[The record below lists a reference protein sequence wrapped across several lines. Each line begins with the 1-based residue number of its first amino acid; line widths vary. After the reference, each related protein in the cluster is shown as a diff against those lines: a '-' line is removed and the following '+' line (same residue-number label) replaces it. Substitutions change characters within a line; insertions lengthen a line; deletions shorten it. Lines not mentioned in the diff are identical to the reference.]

1 MKKVLAIILIIITF
15 LIIYFLQANFFIWF
29 NIAGIKPNL
38 FVVLILLVG
47 LFAGKK
53 VGIPIAIFLGFFL
66 DLVIGKSIGI
76 SIFMFIIIAFL
87 GGYLDKNFSKDSRL
101 TIMLMVAVST
111 AIYEIGSYIYNI
123 INLSIYVEVV
133 SFIKILIIE
142 MVYNA
147 ILVIIL
153 YPLIQKTGY
162 KLEEIFKE
170 NRILTRYF

>member
-1 MKKVLAIILIIITF
+1 MKKTLAIILIIITI

-38 FVVLILLVG
+38 FVVLILLIG
-47 LFAGKK
+47 LFAGRK

-76 SIFMFIIIAFL
+76 SAFMFSIIAFL
-87 GGYLDKNFSKDSRL
+87 GGYLDKNFSKDSRI
-101 TIMLMVAVST
+101 TIMLMVAAST
-111 AIYEIGSYIYNI
+111 AIYEIGSYIFNI
-123 INLSIYVEVV
+123 INLSALMEIL
-133 SFIKILIIE
+133 SFIKILAIE
-142 MVYNA
+142 IVYNI
-147 ILVIIL
+147 ILIIIL
-153 YPLIQKTGY
+153 YPLIQKAGY